1 MLHMAEKMYQT
12 LEEMEAAII
21 SRASVEKR
29 LRGIPIEELLQV
41 LDVEARKQLRK
52 MLDEE
57 VSG

>member
-1 MLHMAEKMYQT
+1 MYQT